1 MQCACGHTNDAD
13 AQSSV
18 QKRLIEI
25 GAFVGWHAA
34 IFTSLAVEDQV
45 DCKECTTEDGAAIDE
60 ALGQVALCD
69 GIGGRGSLVGAA
81 RRGLEGGAN
90 DALLE
95 WRELLG
101 CRCRADSRDGLMKLL
116 LLGRG
121 LEGSQGESGG
131 RGYLFGE
138 SGGEGEGSP
147 RDEGRHDGQDVLATL
162 SLSLSMVEE
171 MRASSTLGGEDCA
184 TALLQRVRRHDC
196 RVSSSLESSAKTP
209 SIT

>member
-25 GAFVGWHAA
+25 GAFVWWHAA

-147 RDEGRHDGQDVLATL
+147 CDEGRHDGQDVLATL
-162 SLSLSMVEE
+162 LLSLSMVEE

-196 RVSSSLESSAKTP
+196 RVSSLESSAKTP